1 MAITIIT
8 QVTEPRYSPAGN
20 PLVYVVDSDNKTEP
34 NFRYVANVSING
46 NLVAKLKTVPSVTNS
61 NYGRFN
67 FQEIVRGYF
76 EVTPRMAD
84 GAIIL
89 MESFGC
95 PTQYIEFDVEFD
107 EEYTGAT
114 PAPTDAQTAIIYN
127 GAWTVFDF
135 VQFPTYK
142 TNYWIDSDAVNT
154 RLPLTN
160 RPQSTK
166 AYSNLDANFYNQS
179 GYLYFLCNKSTDP
192 NIDYIRYRYYD
203 SENSLIRE
211 YYMKTINYFS
221 HSTDEENEFNMIA
234 VPFMPFDVQ
243 NIPADLNS
251 DSESGFGSFP
261 IFPNIGGVGFYTVTA
276 FQDDAGSNQAS
287 IEYTVRLTDQCVR
300 FDFTEIHFEN
310 QLGGVDSYVFTK
322 PNRERQSITRVE
334 ASRPYLADS
343 FQNRGIYGDYTNF
356 SKYNAQVDYNKEFT
370 VSSDWLTDEE
380 FEWLAQMVRSPRL
393 WLRKAF
399 QTGDGV
405 LEYLVP
411 ILVTDTSYNVW
422 KRDFDQLHTLTITYK
437 FTFDESVP
445 L

>member
-1 MAITIIT
+1 MAITILT
-8 QVTEPRYSPAGN
+8 QVNEPRYSTAGN

-46 NLVAKLKTVPSVTNS
+46 NLVAKLKTVPSATNS

-76 EVTPRMAD
+76 EVTPEM
-84 GAIIL
+84 INPEFSSP
-89 MESFGC
+89 ESFGC

-107 EEYTGAT
+107 EEYTGST
-114 PAPTDAQTAIIYN
+114 PAPTDAETAIVIN
-127 GAWTVFDF
+127 GAFSTFDF
-135 VQFPTYK
+135 IQFKDTPFK
-142 TNYWIDSDAVNT
+142 MKYWLDQDAFDT

-166 AYSNLDANFYNQS
+166 AYASNIYNQS
-179 GYLYFLCNKSTDP
+179 GNLYWLCDKNLEG
-192 NIDYIRYRYYD
+192 NIDSIRYRYYD
-203 SENSLIRE
+203 STNTLIRE
-211 YYMKTINYFS
+211 YFIFTINGQS
-221 HSTDEENEFNMIA
+221 HASSEQNEFNMIA
-234 VPFMPFDVQ
+234 VPFMPFDVR
-243 NIPADLNS
+243 NILDTITS
-251 DSESGFGSFP
+251 DSQGGNADFVGSSY
-261 IFPNIGGVGFYTVTA
+261 YTVTA
-276 FQDDAGSNQAS
+276 FKDILGTQQAS
-287 IEYTVRLTDQCVR
+287 IEYNVLLTDECSR

-322 PNRERQSITRVE
+322 PNRERQSIQRTE
-334 ASRPYLADS
+334 ASRPYLTDS
-343 FQNRGIYGDYTNF
+343 FWDGGVYGNYTNF
-356 SKYNAQVDYNKEFT
+356 SKYNAQVDYSKEFT

-399 QTGDGV
+399 ETADGV

-411 ILVTDTSYNVW
+411 ILVTDTQYNVW
-422 KRDFDQLHTLTITYK
+422 KRDFDQLHTLTMTYK
-437 FTFDESVP
+437 FTFDEAMP

>member
-8 QVTEPRYSPAGN
+8 EVTEPRYSPAGN
-20 PLVYVVDSDNKTEP
+20 PLVYVVDSDNSTEP

-61 NYGRFN
+61 NRGRFN
-67 FQEIVRGYF
+67 FQEIVRSF
-76 EVTPRMAD
+76 FDVIPRIAD
-84 GAIIL
+84 GSIVPA
-89 MESFGC
+89 ESFGC

-107 EEYTGAT
+107 EEYTGGS
-114 PAPTDAQTAIIYN
+114 PAPTDAETAIIYN

-135 VQFPTYK
+135 VQFSNFK
-142 TNYWIDSDAVNT
+142 GNYWIDGDAFDT

-166 AYSNLDANFYNQS
+166 AYANFSNTYNQS
-179 GYLYFLCNKSTDP
+179 GNLYFLCSKEVSP
-192 NIDYIRYRYYD
+192 NIDYIRYRYYA
-203 SENSLIRE
+203 ENGDVIRE
-211 YYMKTINYFS
+211 YWIPTVNQAS
-221 HSTDEENEFNMIA
+221 HGSSEENEFHLIA

-243 NIPADLNS
+243 NISGSITS
-251 DSESGFGSFP
+251 DTLPGSANFP
-261 IFPNIGGVGFYTVTA
+261 STVSSDKNYYSVTA
-276 FQDDAGSNQAS
+276 FQELEGTQAS
-287 IEYTVRLTDQCVR
+287 IEYTVLLNGECSR
-300 FDFTEIHFEN
+300 FEFTEVHFEN

-322 PNRERQSITRVE
+322 PNREKQSIQRTE
-334 ASRPYLADS
+334 ASRPYLTDS
-343 FQNRGIYGDYTNF
+343 FGDSGIYGDYTNF

-370 VSSDWLTDEE
+370 VSSDWLTDQE

-399 QTGDGV
+399 ETGDGV
-405 LEYLVP
+405 LDYLVP

>member
-8 QVTEPRYSPAGN
+8 QVDEPRYSPAGN

-46 NLVAKLKTVPSVTNS
+46 NLVAKLKTVPSATNN

-76 EVTPRMAD
+76 EVTPRIAD
-84 GAIIL
+84 GGIVVS
-89 MESFGC
+89 ESFGC
-95 PTQYIEFDVEFD
+95 PSQYIEFDVEFD
-107 EEYTGAT
+107 EEYTGGE
-114 PAPTDAQTAIIYN
+114 PAPRDAETAIIYN

-135 VQFPTYK
+135 VQFPNLK
-142 TNYWIDSDAVNT
+142 TNYWIDSDAVSS

-166 AYSNLDANFYNQS
+166 AYANFSNTYNQS
-179 GYLYFLCNKSTDP
+179 GNLYFLCSKDVEP
-192 NIDYIRYRYYD
+192 NIDAIRYRYCYED
-203 SENSLIRE
+203 GTVYRE
-211 YYMKTINYFS
+211 FTIPTINGQS
-221 HSTDEENEFNMIA
+221 HASSEQNEFNMIA

-243 NIPADLNS
+243 NISGSITS
-251 DSESGFGSFP
+251 DSQDGLTDFPSLVSSG
-261 IFPNIGGVGFYTVTA
+261 NNYYTVTA
-276 FQDDAGSNQAS
+276 MQEADGSVAS
-287 IEYTVRLTDQCVR
+287 IEYTVFLNGECSR

-334 ASRPYLADS
+334 ASRPYLTDTFAYS
-343 FQNRGIYGDYTNF
+343 GVYGNYTNF
-356 SKYNAQVDYNKEFT
+356 SKYNAQVDYSKEFT
-370 VSSDWLTDEE
+370 VSSDWLTDSE
-380 FEWLAQMVRSPRL
+380 FEWLAEMVRSPRL

-399 QTGDGV
+399 NTDEGV
-405 LEYLVP
+405 VDYLVP

-422 KRDFDQLHTLTITYK
+422 KRDFDQLHTLTMTYK
-437 FTFDESVP
+437 FTFDEAMP

>member
-20 PLVYVVDSDNKTEP
+20 PLVYVVESDNSTEP

-61 NYGRFN
+61 NRGRFN

-76 EVTPRMAD
+76 EVTPK
-84 GAIIL
+84 IIHPIYWQYG
-89 MESFGC
+89 ESFGC

-107 EEYTGAT
+107 EEYMGGE
-114 PAPTDAQTAIIYN
+114 PAPQDAETAIIYN
-127 GAWTVFDF
+127 GAWTTLDF
-135 VQFPTYK
+135 NSFPGFK
-142 TNYWIDSDAVNT
+142 LFYWLDQDAIDT

-166 AYSNLDANFYNQS
+166 AYASNIYNQS
-179 GYLYFLCNKSTDP
+179 GNLYWLCDKNLEG
-192 NIDYIRYRYYD
+192 NIDSIRYRYYD
-203 SENSLIRE
+203 DKNELFRQYLIP
-211 YYMKTINYFS
+211 TINGQS
-221 HSTDEENEFNMIA
+221 HASDEENEFNMIA
-234 VPFMPFDVQ
+234 IPFMPYDVR
-243 NIPADLNS
+243 NISASLTS
-251 DSESGFGSFP
+251 DGYSGNDDFVDCSY
-261 IFPNIGGVGFYTVTA
+261 YTVTA
-276 FQDDAGSNQAS
+276 FKDINGTQQAS
-287 IEYTVRLTDQCVR
+287 IEYTVLLTDECSR
-300 FDFTEIHFEN
+300 FTFTEVHFEN

-322 PNRERQSITRVE
+322 PNRERQSIQRTQ
-334 ASRPYLADS
+334 ASRPYLSDN
-343 FQNRGIYGDYTNF
+343 FNIYNGGVYGSYTNF
-356 SKYNAQVDYNKEFT
+356 SKYNAQIDYSKEFT

-393 WLRKAF
+393 WLRKVF
-399 QTGDGV
+399 DNNEVIGD
-405 LEYLVP
+405 YLVP

>member
-8 QVTEPRYSPAGN
+8 QVNEPRFSPAGN

-46 NLVAKLKTVPSVTNS
+46 NLVAKLKTVPSATNS

-76 EVTPRMAD
+76 EVTPEMINP
-84 GAIIL
+84 GFSSP
-89 MESFGC
+89 ESFGC

-107 EEYTGAT
+107 EEYTGST
-114 PAPTDAQTAIIYN
+114 PAPTDAETAIVIN
-127 GAWTVFDF
+127 GAFSTFDF
-135 VQFPTYK
+135 IQFKDTPFK
-142 TNYWIDSDAVNT
+142 MKYWLDQDAFDT

-166 AYSNLDANFYNQS
+166 AYASNIYNQS
-179 GYLYFLCNKSTDP
+179 GNLYWLCDKNLEG
-192 NIDYIRYRYYD
+192 NIDSIRYRYYD
-203 SENSLIRE
+203 STNTLIRE
-211 YYMKTINYFS
+211 YFIFTINGQS
-221 HSTDEENEFNMIA
+221 HASSEQNEFNMIA
-234 VPFMPFDVQ
+234 VPFMPFDVR
-243 NIPADLNS
+243 NILDTITS
-251 DSESGFGSFP
+251 DSQGGNADFVGSSY
-261 IFPNIGGVGFYTVTA
+261 YTVTA
-276 FQDDAGSNQAS
+276 FKDILGTQQAS
-287 IEYTVRLTDQCVR
+287 IEYNVLLTDECSR
-300 FDFTEIHFEN
+300 FDFSEIHFEN

-322 PNRERQSITRVE
+322 PNRERQSIQRTE
-334 ASRPYLADS
+334 ASRPYLTDS
-343 FQNRGIYGDYTNF
+343 FGDGGVYGNYTNF
-356 SKYNAQVDYNKEFT
+356 SKYNAQVDYSKEFT

-399 QTGDGV
+399 ETADGV

-411 ILVTDTSYNVW
+411 ILVTDTQYNVW
-422 KRDFDQLHTLTITYK
+422 KRDFDQLHTLTMTYK
-437 FTFDESVP
+437 FTFDEAMP

>member
-1 MAITIIT
+1 MAITILT
-8 QVTEPRYSPAGN
+8 QVSEPRYSTAGN

-46 NLVAKLKTVPSVTNS
+46 NLVAKLKTVPSATNS

-76 EVTPRMAD
+76 EVTPEM
-84 GAIIL
+84 INPVFSSP
-89 MESFGC
+89 ESFGC

-107 EEYTGAT
+107 EEYTGST
-114 PAPTDAQTAIIYN
+114 PAPTDAETAIVIN
-127 GAWTVFDF
+127 GAFSTFDF
-135 VQFPTYK
+135 IQFKDTPFK
-142 TNYWIDSDAVNT
+142 MKYWLDQDAFDT

-166 AYSNLDANFYNQS
+166 AYASNIYNQS
-179 GYLYFLCNKSTDP
+179 GNLYWLCDKNLEG
-192 NIDYIRYRYYD
+192 NIDSIRYRYYD
-203 SENSLIRE
+203 STNTLIRE
-211 YYMKTINYFS
+211 YFIFTINGQS
-221 HSTDEENEFNMIA
+221 HASSEQNEFNMIA
-234 VPFMPFDVQ
+234 VPFMPFDVR
-243 NIPADLNS
+243 NILDTITS
-251 DSESGFGSFP
+251 DSQGGNADFVGSSY
-261 IFPNIGGVGFYTVTA
+261 YTVTA
-276 FQDDAGSNQAS
+276 FKDILGTQQAS
-287 IEYTVRLTDQCVR
+287 IEYNVLLTDECSR

-322 PNRERQSITRVE
+322 PNRERQSIQRTE
-334 ASRPYLADS
+334 ASRPYLTDS
-343 FQNRGIYGDYTNF
+343 FGDGGVYGNYTNF
-356 SKYNAQVDYNKEFT
+356 SKYNAQVDYSKEFT

-399 QTGDGV
+399 ETADGV

-411 ILVTDTSYNVW
+411 ILVTDTQYNVW
-422 KRDFDQLHTLTITYK
+422 KRDFDQLHTLTMTYK
-437 FTFDESVP
+437 FTFDEAMP

>member
-8 QVTEPRYSPAGN
+8 EVTEPRYSPAGN
-20 PLVYVVDSDNKTEP
+20 PLVYVVDSDNSTEP

-61 NYGRFN
+61 NRGRFN

-76 EVTPRMAD
+76 EVTPRIAD
-84 GAIIL
+84 GSIVVS
-89 MESFGC
+89 ESFGC

-107 EEYTGAT
+107 EEYTGGE
-114 PAPTDAQTAIIYN
+114 PAPRDAETAIIYN

-135 VQFPTYK
+135 VQFSNFK
-142 TNYWIDSDAVNT
+142 GNYWLDGDAFDT

-166 AYSNLDANFYNQS
+166 AYANFSNTYNQS
-179 GYLYFLCNKSTDP
+179 GNLYFLCNKDVMP
-192 NIDYIRYRYYD
+192 NIDAIRYRYYYED
-203 SENSLIRE
+203 GTMYRE
-211 YYMKTINYFS
+211 YTIPTVNGQS
-221 HSTDEENEFNMIA
+221 HASDEENEFHLIA

-243 NIPADLNS
+243 NISGSITS
-251 DSESGFGSFP
+251 DSQDGLTDFPSLVSSG
-261 IFPNIGGVGFYTVTA
+261 NNYYTVTA
-276 FQDDAGSNQAS
+276 MQEFDGTQAS
-287 IEYTVRLTDQCVR
+287 IEYTVLLNGECSR
-300 FDFTEIHFEN
+300 FEFTEVHFEN

-334 ASRPYLADS
+334 ASRPYLTDS
-343 FQNRGIYGDYTNF
+343 FGDSGIYGGYTNF

-370 VSSDWLTDEE
+370 VSSDWLTDAE

-399 QTGDGV
+399 NTDEGV
-405 LEYLVP
+405 VEYLVP
-411 ILVTDTSYNVW
+411 ILVTDTAYNVW
-422 KRDFDQLHTLTITYK
+422 KRDFDQLHTLTMTYK

>member
-1 MAITIIT
+1 MAITILT
-8 QVTEPRYSPAGN
+8 QVNEPRYSTAGN

-46 NLVAKLKTVPSVTNS
+46 NLVAKLKTVPSATNS

-76 EVTPRMAD
+76 EVTPRIAD
-84 GAIIL
+84 GSIVAS
-89 MESFGC
+89 ESFGC

-107 EEYTGAT
+107 EEYTGST
-114 PAPTDAQTAIIYN
+114 PAPTDAETAIVIN
-127 GAWTVFDF
+127 GAFSTFDF
-135 VQFPTYK
+135 IQFKDTPFK
-142 TNYWIDSDAVNT
+142 MKYWLDQDAFDT

-166 AYSNLDANFYNQS
+166 AYASNIYNQS
-179 GYLYFLCNKSTDP
+179 GNLYWLCDKNLEG
-192 NIDYIRYRYYD
+192 NIDSIRYRYYD
-203 SENSLIRE
+203 STNTLIRE
-211 YYMKTINYFS
+211 YFIFTINGQS
-221 HSTDEENEFNMIA
+221 HASSEQNEFNMIA
-234 VPFMPFDVQ
+234 VPFMPFDVR
-243 NIPADLNS
+243 NISDTITS
-251 DSESGFGSFP
+251 DSQGGNADFVGSSY
-261 IFPNIGGVGFYTVTA
+261 YTVTA
-276 FQDDAGSNQAS
+276 FKDILGTQQAS
-287 IEYTVRLTDQCVR
+287 IEYNVLLTDECSR

-322 PNRERQSITRVE
+322 PNRERQTIQRTE

-343 FQNRGIYGDYTNF
+343 FVNYTGIYGGYTNF
-356 SKYNAQVDYNKEFT
+356 SKYNAQVDYSKEFT
-370 VSSDWLTDEE
+370 VSSDWLTDAE
-380 FEWLAQMVRSPRL
+380 FEWLAEMVRSPRL

-399 QTGDGV
+399 QTDEGV
-405 LEYLVP
+405 VEYLVP
-411 ILVTDTSYNVW
+411 ILVTDTQYNVW

>member
-8 QVTEPRYSPAGN
+8 EVTEPRYSPAGN
-20 PLVYVVDSDNKTEP
+20 PLVYVVDSDNSTEP

-61 NYGRFN
+61 NRGRFN

-76 EVTPRMAD
+76 DVIPRIAD
-84 GAIIL
+84 GSIVPA
-89 MESFGC
+89 ESFGC

-107 EEYTGAT
+107 EEYTGGS
-114 PAPTDAQTAIIYN
+114 PAPMDADTAIIYN

-135 VQFPTYK
+135 AQFPYFK
-142 TNYWIDSDAVNT
+142 GNYWIDNDAVDT

-166 AYSNLDANFYNQS
+166 AYANFSNTYNQS
-179 GYLYFLCNKSTDP
+179 GNLYFLCDKNLEG
-192 NIDYIRYRYYD
+192 NIDAIRYRYYYED
-203 SENSLIRE
+203 GTMYRE
-211 YYMKTINYFS
+211 YTIPTVNGQS
-221 HSTDEENEFNMIA
+221 HASSEENEFHLIA

-243 NIPADLNS
+243 NISGSITS
-251 DSESGFGSFP
+251 DSQDGSTDFPSLVSSG
-261 IFPNIGGVGFYTVTA
+261 NNYYTVTA
-276 FQDDAGSNQAS
+276 FRDVEGTQQAS
-287 IEYTVRLTDQCVR
+287 IEYTVLLNGECSR
-300 FDFTEIHFEN
+300 FEFTEVHFEN

-322 PNRERQSITRVE
+322 PNRERQTIQRTE
-334 ASRPYLADS
+334 ASRPYLTDGFEGNS
-343 FQNRGIYGDYTNF
+343 GIYGGYTNF

-380 FEWLAQMVRSPRL
+380 FEWLAQMVRSPRI

-399 QTGDGV
+399 NTDEGV
-405 LEYLVP
+405 IDYLVP

-422 KRDFDQLHTLTITYK
+422 KRDFDLLKTLSVNFKY
-437 FTFDESVP
+437 TFDETSP

>member
-8 QVTEPRYSPAGN
+8 QVNEPRFSPAGN

-46 NLVAKLKTVPSVTNS
+46 NLVAKLKTVPSATNS

-76 EVTPRMAD
+76 EVTPEMINP
-84 GAIIL
+84 GFSSP
-89 MESFGC
+89 ESFGC

-107 EEYTGAT
+107 EEYTGST
-114 PAPTDAQTAIIYN
+114 PAPTDAETAIVIN
-127 GAWTVFDF
+127 GAFSTFDF
-135 VQFPTYK
+135 IQFKDTPFK
-142 TNYWIDSDAVNT
+142 MKYWLDQDAFDT

-166 AYSNLDANFYNQS
+166 AYASNIYNQS
-179 GYLYFLCNKSTDP
+179 GNLYWLCDKNLEG
-192 NIDYIRYRYYD
+192 NIDSIRYRYYD
-203 SENSLIRE
+203 STNTLIRE
-211 YYMKTINYFS
+211 YFIFTINGQS
-221 HSTDEENEFNMIA
+221 HASSEQNEFNMIA
-234 VPFMPFDVQ
+234 VPFMPFDVR
-243 NIPADLNS
+243 NISDTITS
-251 DSESGFGSFP
+251 DSQGGNADFVGSSY
-261 IFPNIGGVGFYTVTA
+261 YTVTA
-276 FQDDAGSNQAS
+276 FKDILGTQQAS
-287 IEYTVRLTDQCVR
+287 IEYNVLLTDECSR

-322 PNRERQSITRVE
+322 PNRERQSIQRTE
-334 ASRPYLADS
+334 ASRPYLTDS
-343 FQNRGIYGDYTNF
+343 FGDGGVYGNYTNF
-356 SKYNAQVDYNKEFT
+356 SKYNAQVDYSKEFT

-399 QTGDGV
+399 ETADGV

-411 ILVTDTSYNVW
+411 ILVTDTQYNVW
-422 KRDFDQLHTLTITYK
+422 KRDFDQLHTLTMTYK
-437 FTFDESVP
+437 FTFDEAMP

>member
-1 MAITIIT
+1 
-8 QVTEPRYSPAGN
+8 
-20 PLVYVVDSDNKTEP
+20 
-34 NFRYVANVSING
+34 
-46 NLVAKLKTVPSVTNS
+46 
-61 NYGRFN
+61 
-67 FQEIVRGYF
+67 VRGYF
-76 EVTPRMAD
+76 DIIPRISNPGFVEA
-84 GAIIL
+84 
-89 MESFGC
+89 ESFGC
-95 PTQYIEFDVEFD
+95 PTQYIDFDVEFD
-107 EEYTGAT
+107 EEYTGGE
-114 PAPTDAQTAIIYN
+114 PAPREADTAIIYN

-135 VQFPTYK
+135 VQFASEK
-142 TNYWIDSDAVNT
+142 GKYWIDSDGVDT

-166 AYSNLDANFYNQS
+166 AYANYSNTYNQS
-179 GYLYFLCNKSTDP
+179 GNLYFLCSKEVSP
-192 NIDYIRYRYYD
+192 NIDYIRYRYYTA
-203 SENSLIRE
+203 EGTIIRE
-211 YYMKTINYFS
+211 YFIPTVNGQS
-221 HSTDEENEFNMIA
+221 HGSSEENEFHLIA
-234 VPFMPFDVQ
+234 VPFMPLDVQ
-243 NIPADLNS
+243 NISGSITS
-251 DSESGFGSFP
+251 DSQAGLTDFPSLISSG
-261 IFPNIGGVGFYTVTA
+261 NNYYTVTA
-276 FQDDAGSNQAS
+276 FQDEGTTQAS
-287 IEYTVRLTDQCVR
+287 IEYTVLLNGECSR

-334 ASRPYLADS
+334 ASRPYLTDS
-343 FQNRGIYGDYTNF
+343 FVDSGVYGGYTNF

-405 LEYLVP
+405 LEFLVP

-437 FTFDESVP
+437 FTFDEAMP

>member
-8 QVTEPRYSPAGN
+8 QVNEPRYSTAGN

-46 NLVAKLKTVPSVTNS
+46 NLVAKLKTVPSATNN

-76 EVTPRMAD
+76 EVTPRIAD
-84 GAIIL
+84 GSIVPS
-89 MESFGC
+89 ESFGC

-107 EEYTGAT
+107 EEYTGGE
-114 PAPTDAQTAIIYN
+114 PAPRDAETAIIYN

-135 VQFPTYK
+135 VQFPNLK
-142 TNYWIDSDAVNT
+142 TNYLLDNDAFDS

-166 AYSNLDANFYNQS
+166 AYANFSNTYNQS
-179 GYLYFLCNKSTDP
+179 GNLYFLCNKQVLP
-192 NIDYIRYRYYD
+192 NIDAIRYRYCYED
-203 SENSLIRE
+203 GTVYRE
-211 YYMKTINYFS
+211 FTIPTINAQS
-221 HSTDEENEFNMIA
+221 HASGEENEFNMIA

-243 NIPADLNS
+243 NISGLLTS
-251 DSESGFGSFP
+251 DGQPGSTDFPSIVSSG
-261 IFPNIGGVGFYTVTA
+261 NNYYTVTA
-276 FQDDAGSNQAS
+276 MQEADGSVAS
-287 IEYTVRLTDQCVR
+287 IEYTVFLNGECSR

-310 QLGGVDSYVFTK
+310 QIGGVDSYVFTK
-322 PNRERQSITRVE
+322 PNRERQSIQRVE
-334 ASRPYLADS
+334 ASRPYLTDTFAYS
-343 FQNRGIYGDYTNF
+343 GVYGNYTNF
-356 SKYNAQVDYNKEFT
+356 SKYNAQVDYSKEFT
-370 VSSDWLTDEE
+370 VSSDWLTDSE
-380 FEWLAQMVRSPRL
+380 FEWLAEMVRSPRL

-399 QTGDGV
+399 QTDEGV
-405 LEYLVP
+405 VEYLVP
-411 ILVTDTSYNVW
+411 ILVTDTAYNVW

-437 FTFDESVP
+437 FTFDEAMP